1 MVNKAVVK
9 GDIVDQVGKTV
20 IIIVLAAIFL
30 AGAVFFDMES
40 STIADK
46 ITAALIFAS
55 TVVVALAKDK
65 VRSCLKCIPMTVFTS
80 ARLPGLFRSMVS
92 YTSNLAIL
100 IIMGMM
106 ILSVITCIE
115 MMTVQDEKDKD
126 FDSDKGGRIR
136 YFLFLLLIIDVMFRV
151 PDIVLYRDR
160 WNAALLLSRCSIL
173 LASMILYLPRQGFL
187 NIRRILITV
196 RQFLVG
202 STVTFGAI
210 KLAEKWT
217 GPIYE
222 SDALAAIIAVV
233 ISGFTL
239 LLCVD
244 SKTEPVIAADEYEY
258 TFGEKLLRAIGW
270 SNYAEE
276 MANLNNYLESASK
289 RDFSN
294 EYAHRFYNDMRYA
307 KDIEFIQQRIRTI
320 QQKLSLCPEDTSDQE
335 RIIKVYL
342 EIEGAE
348 LLGKLSI
355 AYDFKTGI
363 SSCSAETL
371 NTDYERWGHCQKE
384 IVQQIMDITKNNKW
398 IK

>member
-1 MVNKAVVK
+1 MMYKKAIVK
-9 GDIVDQVGKTV
+9 GDIVDQVGKTAL
-20 IIIVLAAIFL
+20 IIVFAATFFG
-30 AGAVFFDMES
+30 GAVLLDMES

-46 ITAALIFAS
+46 IITALISTS
-55 TVVVALAKDK
+55 TVFIALIRDNVK
-65 VRSCLKCIPMTVFTS
+65 SSLKCIPMIVFT
-80 ARLPGLFRSMVS
+80 ATRMPGLFRSMAS

-100 IIMGMM
+100 IIMGTM

-115 MMTVQDEKDKD
+115 MMTVKDETDGD
-126 FDSDKGGRIR
+126 YAVDKGGRIR

-151 PDIVLYRDR
+151 PDIVLYGDK

-173 LASMILYLPRQGFL
+173 LACMILYLPRQGFL
-187 NIRRILITV
+187 NIRRILITAG
-196 RQFLVG
+196 QFLVV
-202 STVTFGAI
+202 STVTYGAI

-217 GPIYE
+217 GAVYE

-244 SKTEPVIAADEYEY
+244 SKAEPVIAIDEYEY
-258 TFGEKLLRAIGW
+258 TFGEKLLRTIGW

-289 RDFSN
+289 REFSY
-294 EYAHRFYNDMRYA
+294 EYARRFYNDMRSA

-320 QQKLSLCPEDTSDQE
+320 QQELSLCPEDTSDQE

-371 NTDYERWGHCQKE
+371 NTDYEGWGQCQKE
-384 IVQQIMDITKNNKW
+384 IVQQIMDITKK
-398 IK
+398 